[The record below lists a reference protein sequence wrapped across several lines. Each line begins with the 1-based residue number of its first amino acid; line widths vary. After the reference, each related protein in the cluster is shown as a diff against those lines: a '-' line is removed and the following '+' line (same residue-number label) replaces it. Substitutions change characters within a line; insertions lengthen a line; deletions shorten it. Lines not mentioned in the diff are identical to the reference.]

1 MIQRKCS
8 FVFRLSR
15 PATSRSIEDPLS
27 RFRPR
32 QNLLASLTLVPA
44 GKTLAEEGF
53 VDLDGLEARVV
64 EADVVAAGLQLAARS
79 DASKDHGARKELRT
93 AGRTIIVVLKCRS
106 VIC

>member
-1 MIQRKCS
+1 
-8 FVFRLSR
+8 
-15 PATSRSIEDPLS
+15 
-27 RFRPR
+27 
-32 QNLLASLTLVPA
+32 LVPA